1 MHRPPL
7 VSVDGLPQLAKGHA
21 LIDSHC
27 HLDMEAF
34 AADFAGVLRRAASL
48 HVEAMITIG
57 ASGPFAANA
66 AAIAVAEAHE
76 RIYATV
82 GVHPHE
88 ASSLDDCVLG
98 ELRRLAGHP
107 KVVAVGESGLDYHY
121 DHSPRDAQREAF
133 RRSAGLARDLG
144 LPLVVHLRAADADA
158 AAILADTPPPCGGV
172 IHCFSGDERSA
183 RTFLDLGF
191 HLSFSGI
198 VSFANASDVRA
209 AAAMVPSDR
218 LLVETDAPFLAPAP
232 FRGRRNEPALVT
244 RTAAV
249 LAEVRGVA
257 LEEIADRTRENTRRL
272 FRLPA

>member
-7 VSVDGLPQLAKGHA
+7 ASVDGLPQLANGHA

-34 AADFAGVLRRAASL
+34 AADFDAVLRRAASL
-48 HVEAMITIG
+48 RVEAMITIG

-88 ASSLDDCVLG
+88 ASTLDDFILG

-158 AAILADTPPPCGGV
+158 AAILGDTPLPCGGV

-257 LEEIADRTRENTRRL
+257 LEEIADCTRENTRRL
-272 FRLPA
+272 FRLPG